1 MSWPAKRRRASGQA
15 DPLSSL
21 HPARPGSA
29 RLILAMAVLLLSA
42 DFCESVAQT
51 ATDSMAVG
59 SVAATDTT
67 PSSQLLPGD
76 VADTSSMVVDST
88 IAQNDSVRIPEPDSI
103 MHTLIEQGGGR
114 DNFVR
119 YSGNRVVY
127 FMRRN
132 VMVIQGQAS
141 VSSKMQQVGSDSL
154 IAYNRNTG
162 DIFVSGMPRLS
173 DGSEK
178 LEGSRVRYNLDRDH
192 GIISEGS
199 TQFAEWELKS
209 GEMAKVGADSVFG
222 RSNVFTSCDL
232 EKSKH
237 FHFESSRIKVIR
249 DKRVFASPVVLKV
262 GKVPVFALPFV
273 FFPITQGNRKSGI
286 LQPRIGLNSI
296 ARDRITGRTFGN
308 LGYFW
313 APNEYMDFLGAIDI
327 RTSSQTILRGRTRYR
342 KRYSYDGNF
351 DIRRIRDKINGS
363 TDFSIFGRHNQ
374 TLNESS
380 RFNAE
385 VNYTSSRD
393 LLQRTGYDQQDLL
406 RQSVRST
413 ASYYWRPSWG
423 SFTTS
428 ARHEKFLS
436 NDRTTMNLPS
446 ASLSLNKRSMFP
458 YLSRTVPRRH
468 GLLSSGWLYNATWGA
483 STNYSHNRT
492 TESNDSTR
500 SVHNSTTRFELDSP
514 QTLYGWLKVNPSLR
528 YSTNLTHDSFRASG
542 ERFEHE
548 QTINF
553 SSSLS
558 TQIYGFFE
566 GPRLGPVYR
575 WRHTIRPTLTYNFQ
589 PDLTELKNRGKV
601 SRMNFSISNDLDY
614 KYFTD
619 SGEKQDS
626 AATDE
631 DERPSRNGQ
640 LMSVRNSMDYD
651 FTRAAKSDTLG
662 WGSLSTSITSSP
674 TSFLNVQM
682 LMNHELVEKGIRE
695 KFEPFMRSLST
706 TITLRGTYKG
716 DGRQPSA
723 AELEEEAYR
732 ESIRYPGTAGSA
744 FSPRTSDYASQRDL
758 AFSRAMPWSVNIS
771 HNLSRVRGAE
781 KNNQSIRWSFTFNP
795 TAKWHLV
802 YSSSFN
808 FNSRGLQGQ
817 RFILNRDLHCWRA
830 NLSLITLSNGR
841 FEFMFSTFLLAN
853 PAIRVPDVRRS
864 SN

>member
-1 MSWPAKRRRASGQA
+1 MWWLAKRRRASGQA
-15 DPLSSL
+15 DPLPSL
-21 HPARPGSA
+21 HPASRGCV
-29 RLILAMAVLLLSA
+29 RLILALATLFLYASISASVALCDADSTSA
-42 DFCESVAQT
+42 DSIPVSNPASDSLAEKISSTT
-51 ATDSMAVG
+51 A
-59 SVAATDTT
+59 
-67 PSSQLLPGD
+67 
-76 VADTSSMVVDST
+76 DST
-88 IAQNDSVRIPEPDSI
+88 LIPAADSI
-103 MHTLIEQGGGR
+103 MQALIAQGRGR
-114 DNFVR
+114 ENSIR
-119 YSGNRVVY
+119 YAGNRVVF
-127 FMRRN
+127 FMRHN

-141 VSSKMQQVGSDSL
+141 VSSRTQEVDSDSL

-162 DIFVSGMPRLS
+162 DIFVSGKPRLS
-173 DGSEK
+173 DGTQE
-178 LEGSRVRYNLDRDH
+178 LEGSRVRYNLHRDH
-192 GIISEGS
+192 GIISKGG
-199 TQFAEWELKS
+199 TQFAEWELS
-209 GEMAKVGADSVFG
+209 SEEMAKVSADSVFG
-222 RSNVFTSCDL
+222 RQNVFSSCDL
-232 EKSKH
+232 EQSKH
-237 FHFESSRIKVIR
+237 FHFQSSRIKVIR
-249 DKRVFASPVVLKV
+249 DKRVFASPVILKV

-273 FFPITQGNRKSGI
+273 FFPITQGNRRSGI

-313 APNEYMDFLGAIDI
+313 APNEYLDFLGAMDI
-327 RTSSQTILRGRTRYR
+327 RTSSQTTLRGRTRYR
-342 KRYSYDGNF
+342 KRYSYEGNF
-351 DIRRIRDKINGS
+351 DIRRIRDKLNNA

-374 TLNESS
+374 TLSESS

-393 LLQRTGYDQQDLL
+393 LLRRTGFDQQDLL

-436 NDRTTMNLPS
+436 KDRTVMNLPS
-446 ASLSLNKRSMFP
+446 ASLSLNKRNMFP

-468 GLLSSGWLYNATWGA
+468 GMISSGWLYSITWGA

-500 SVHNSTTRFELDSP
+500 SVHNSVSRFELDSP
-514 QTLYGWLKVNPSLR
+514 QTLYGWLKINPRLR
-528 YSTNLTHDSFRASG
+528 YSTTLSHDNFRASS
-542 ERFEHE
+542 ERFDHM
-548 QTINF
+548 QTLNF

-566 GPRLGPVYR
+566 GPRLGPVFR

-589 PDLTELKNRGKV
+589 PDLTELKRRGKV
-601 SRMNFSISNDLDY
+601 SRMNFSISNDIDY
-614 KYFTD
+614 KYFTG

-626 AATDE
+626 VAADE

-640 LMSVRNSMDYD
+640 LLSVRNSLDYD
-651 FTRAAKSDTLG
+651 FTRAAKRDTLG

-674 TSFLNVQM
+674 ASFLNVQM
-682 LMNHELVEKGIRE
+682 LMSHELVESGIRE

-716 DGRQPSA
+716 DSRQPSA

-732 ESIRYPGTAGSA
+732 ESMRYPGTAGSA
-744 FSPRTSDYASQRDL
+744 FNPRMNDYATQRDL

-771 HNLSRVRGAE
+771 HNLNRTRAAE
-781 KNNQSIRWSFTFNP
+781 RNNQSLRWSFTFNP
-795 TAKWHLV
+795 TTNWHLV

-830 NLSLITLSNGR
+830 NLSLITLTNGR
-841 FEFMFSTFLLAN
+841 FEFVFSTFLLAN